1 MECEI
6 DDDPCNGPLEPNTLY
21 LIPYQLLSGEVVA
34 DYDFEVLIKT
44 GQHFCLAFSLLKDDQ
59 ISGSKSRGDI
69 NREMHR
75 PKKKEKNNTQIYRL

>member
-44 GQHFCLAFSLLKDDQ
+44 GQYFCLAFRLLKDDQ

-69 NREMHR
+69 NRETLL
-75 PKKKEKNNTQIYRL
+75 PKKRKRTTFNI